1 MQYYMSRSI
10 FPESFIG
17 LAGGRNYPVTLPI
30 ADFKLRFLDS
40 DFSAFRTRLASK
52 SPRNS
57 SRSPRSCDLFR
68 DDDLSSKRQ
77 LCGGLTGHNRLPIL
91 LIKGARKR
99 AKMKFQVFAVFEG
112 LQMLYNQNNR
122 NDCGRVAQLGEHLLC
137 KQGVAGSIPV
147 TSTKTLFFH
156 CVSRV

>member
-52 SPRNS
+52 SPGI
-57 SRSPRSCDLFR
+57 PRGVR
-68 DDDLSSKRQ
+68 
-77 LCGGLTGHNRLPIL
+77 GLATYSGMTTCL
-91 LIKGARKR
+91 
-99 AKMKFQVFAVFEG
+99 
-112 LQMLYNQNNR
+112 R
-122 NDCGRVAQLGEHLLC
+122 NDNFVVA
-137 KQGVAGSIPV
+137 
-147 TSTKTLFFH
+147 
-156 CVSRV
+156 